1 MRNTEQYARHLRNK
15 TNIKPRAWKIL
26 LNNKL
31 SLDLFTFKFYFREE
45 LLELLERL
53 YKSFT
58 IAKK

>member
-1 MRNTEQYARHLRNK
+1 MRNKEEYARRLRNK
-15 TNIKPRAWKIL
+15 TNIKPRAWKII
-26 LNNKL
+26 LNNNL
-31 SLDLFTFKFYFREE
+31 SLELFTFKFYFTEE